1 MSLLNP
7 NQPPDLGV
15 KPGDDVPAFPVTTT
29 LVIMEEQVAGES
41 GDKVW
46 VRVPQYPRLLHPV
59 HGDAC
64 LRDLRRVHK
73 SRKFRLTPVP
83 DEDIPF

>member
-1 MSLLNP
+1 MRRHLS
-7 NQPPDLGV
+7 GSTI
-15 KPGDDVPAFPVTTT
+15 GDDYMHVKTDSEDTRP
-29 LVIMEEQVAGES
+29 LVVMEEQVAGES